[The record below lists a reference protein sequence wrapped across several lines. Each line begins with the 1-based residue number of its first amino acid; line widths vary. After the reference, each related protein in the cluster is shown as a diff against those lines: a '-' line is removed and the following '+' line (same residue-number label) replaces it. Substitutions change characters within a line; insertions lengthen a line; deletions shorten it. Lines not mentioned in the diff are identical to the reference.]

1 MHAKARTP
9 FVVVLFC
16 LLLATLAT
24 GCGSKVVKPDSPAQA
39 LAYVEAQFGA
49 TVATAA
55 DLRDAGLMTTEQG
68 QKADDLIQSGYE
80 YLQAARAA
88 QDAGNTQ
95 TVSGYTLKVLSLLQS
110 VQTIMAEA
118 RTDEGN

>member
-24 GCGSKVVKPDSPAQA
+24 GCGSKVVKPESPAQA

-49 TVATAA
+49 TVATAVEI
-55 DLRDAGLMTTEQG
+55 RGMGLMTAEQE
-68 QKADDLIQSGYE
+68 QKADELIQTGYD

-88 QDAGNTQ
+88 QDAGNTESV
-95 TVSGYTLKVLSLLQS
+95 TGYTLKVLALLQS

-118 RTDEGN
+118 RTDERN